1 MSAEGE
7 NHGSVMKSNLSSL
20 VLIFFTDCLALI
32 LGLLG
37 LFLLWPFAVCLAED
51 AQYIHSPH
59 EALRYITGQYFRNND
74 GIDCAS
80 YDSYNP
86 EIKNRKHWK
95 EYVNSALEISFSYP
109 PGADIKVSGN
119 QIVISNIRLEPQAS
133 LSDQITLTRY
143 RFSPEQLEEFLDHP
157 KGQLQFRN
165 GKQVANDYWMHS
177 LTTKEDALEYGGW
190 NYSPSAYDNFG
201 NYLAMLKAPLVPGVL
216 CTSTKDLTDKLK
228 QVYPNQRFTVWE
240 IRGSDSIPK
249 EWGKVAPYCIDWCT
263 PVRSLLYSI
272 KW

>member
-109 PGADIKVSGN
+109 PGADIK
-119 QIVISNIRLEPQAS
+119 
-133 LSDQITLTRY
+133 
-143 RFSPEQLEEFLDHP
+143 
-157 KGQLQFRN
+157 
-165 GKQVANDYWMHS
+165 
-177 LTTKEDALEYGGW
+177 
-190 NYSPSAYDNFG
+190 
-201 NYLAMLKAPLVPGVL
+201 
-216 CTSTKDLTDKLK
+216 
-228 QVYPNQRFTVWE
+228 
-240 IRGSDSIPK
+240 
-249 EWGKVAPYCIDWCT
+249 
-263 PVRSLLYSI
+263 
-272 KW
+272 